1 VAEKYKALGLLRKTF
16 KILAFVAGGLG
27 VLFFIIILIAG
38 GTPETPRA
46 TSFLA
51 LALGVIYFISFYT
64 ISEVLLLFSDIEE
77 NTRKTKE
84 LLEGSKRL

>member
-1 VAEKYKALGLLRKTF
+1 VAEKYKVLELLRKTF
-16 KILAFVAGGLG
+16 KILAFVSGGLG
-27 VLFFIIILIAG
+27 IVFFIIILIAG

-46 TSFLA
+46 TSLLA

-64 ISEVLLLFSDIEE
+64 ISEVLLLYSDIEE

-84 LLEGSKRL
+84 LLERK